1 MEQLLNNRYHNK
13 NYKLKNYKTM
23 TLVKVNNNNLGKT
36 FDGMMKDI
44 FNEFPTTLSKTFRED
59 VLNFPPVNIIE
70 KANAFSVELAAPGF
84 EKTDFVVK
92 LDGNILT
99 VSSEKKE
106 AQKEEGDK
114 MLRKEFSYRAFKRS
128 FTIDEKIDAENIV
141 AKYDNGVLKLELP
154 KREPAKASVKDIS
167 IL

>member
-1 MEQLLNNRYHNK
+1 
-13 NYKLKNYKTM
+13 M
-23 TLVKVNNNNLGKT
+23 TLVKVNNNNLSKT

-44 FNEFPTTLSKTFRED
+44 FTEFPSTISKTFRED

-70 KANAFSVELAAPGF
+70 RNNSFLVELAAPGF

-92 LDGNILT
+92 LEANILT
-99 VSSEKKE
+99 ISSEKKE
-106 AQKEEGDK
+106 QQKEETEK
-114 MLRKEFSYRAFKRS
+114 LLRREFSYRAFKRS

-141 AKYDNGVLKLELP
+141 AKYENGVLKLELP
-154 KREPAKASVKDIS
+154 KKEPAKAAVKDIS